1 MVPAL
6 PGPLTS
12 SSSEPV
18 PGPLPDALL
27 ERVAARFRA
36 LGAPSR
42 LRILSTL
49 MDGPLGMGEL
59 MAATCLEL
67 SNLSRHVQALEQDG
81 CVVRERRGREVTV
94 RIADPSLAELC
105 QLVCAA
111 LGSPGEP
118 A

>member
-6 PGPLTS
+6 PSSATS
-12 SSSEPV
+12 SPSDPAS
-18 PGPLPDALL
+18 GPLPEALL
-27 ERVAARFRA
+27 ERVASRFRA

-59 MAATCLEL
+59 MAATGLEL

-81 CVVRERRGREVTV
+81 CVVRERHGREVTV
-94 RIADPSLAELC
+94 RIGDPSLAELC
-105 QLVCAA
+105 TLVCAA
-111 LGSPGEP
+111 LGG
-118 A
+118 